1 MGILLFTFSW
11 HWVSEWRRRPRVG
24 TELPRQL
31 KMHKRRVKQ
40 MQPLITQSIKIQLIA
55 AVHCS
60 ALQCNTAKPLHPQ
73 HGFKPTCA
81 KRKMGLCIYMYI
93 VLKIIS
99 QHIIQ
104 QIIIGKIFM
113 NRKSE
118 SAWFDKGLSGNNTC
132 MYGGNMVVGY
142 CHFPWWQA
150 HCSFKGHKPL

>member
-1 MGILLFTFSW
+1 
-11 HWVSEWRRRPRVG
+11 
-24 TELPRQL
+24 
-31 KMHKRRVKQ
+31 MHKRRVKQ

-132 MYGGNMVVGY
+132 MYCMVVIWLFDIATFHGGKLT
-142 CHFPWWQA
+142 A
-150 HCSFKGHKPL
+150 VSKGTNHCKEDRLSSTKHCNEAKRKRNVIFFQC